1 MRRSGPIHAVR
12 TVGMCSPD
20 ICPMPMGMVCGVFLS
35 EPAGGFWR
43 VQAGQGVMDNQFLV
57 ALARHPA
64 VRDALGRC
72 YGRADMML
80 EAGWEQVADGMK
92 AVMRGIGCEV
102 IFTSPATRCR
112 LVAQRIATALGLEMH
127 VDGRLHEL
135 DFGRWE
141 GMLWRDVPRS
151 DLEAWA
157 RDVEGYTFPEGENGR
172 ALRARI
178 GAFWGDVMRQGRSC
192 AVVTHGGP
200 LRLMRALARGDV
212 ASLLAEA
219 PPMGTVHVMQA
230 RTFREC
236 AHADARGMAVPSV
249 G

>member
-1 MRRSGPIHAVR
+1 
-12 TVGMCSPD
+12 
-20 ICPMPMGMVCGVFLS
+20 
-35 EPAGGFWR
+35 
-43 VQAGQGVMDNQFLV
+43 MDNQFLV

-80 EAGWEQVADGMK
+80 DAGWEQVADGMK

-112 LVAQRIATALGLEMH
+112 LVAQRIATALGLEIR

-141 GMLWRDVPRS
+141 GMLWQDVPRPAL
-151 DLEAWA
+151 DAWA
-157 RDVEGYTFPEGENGR
+157 RDVEGFTFPEGENGR
-172 ALRARI
+172 ALRARV
-178 GAFWGDVMRQGRSC
+178 GAFWDDIVRQGRAC

-200 LRLMRALARGDV
+200 LRLMHALARGDV
-212 ASLLAEA
+212 APLLAKP
-219 PPMGTVHVMQA
+219 PPMGSVHVMQA
-230 RTFREC
+230 H
-236 AHADARGMAVPSV
+236 AHRACDAGKDISGMAVPSLT
-249 G
+249 

>member
-1 MRRSGPIHAVR
+1 
-12 TVGMCSPD
+12 
-20 ICPMPMGMVCGVFLS
+20 
-35 EPAGGFWR
+35 
-43 VQAGQGVMDNQFLV
+43 MDNQFLV

-102 IFTSPATRCR
+102 VFTSPATRCR
-112 LVAQRIATALGLEMH
+112 LVAQRIATALGLEIR

-141 GMLWRDVPRS
+141 GMLWRDVPRP
-151 DLEAWA
+151 DLDAWA
-157 RDVEGYTFPEGENGR
+157 GDVEGYTFPEGENGR
-172 ALRARI
+172 ALRARV
-178 GAFWGDVMRQGRSC
+178 GEFWGDVVRQGRSC

-200 LRLMRALARGDV
+200 LRLMRARARGDV
-212 ASLLAEA
+212 ASLLADA
-219 PPMGTVHVMQA
+219 PPMGTVHVMQPRAHPA
-230 RTFREC
+230 R
-236 AHADARGMAVPSV
+236 AGGSIPGMAVPSV